1 MKTNYKFRLSLFLFL
16 AFSSFAIAQ
25 TSLGSTKTFMN
36 TLKQEL
42 VTSTTSKGIEKTI
55 LLQVENSKNFKGK
68 INYKESDFSSEF
80 LIGEIK
86 DVPESSFFVKVIDK
100 KLEGHIILKKTKEAF
115 KYYSDAQGNAYVSKV
130 DINTIVCINFDDI
143 PENTKKTTNKT
154 AVAAAIAPALLNL
167 QSLPGAAGCVM
178 LDFDGYNM
186 PAGNLWNNGNAI
198 NAAPSGMSDAD
209 VQQHWEVVSEDY
221 RPFNLNVTTSEA
233 VFNSYPRNRRMRVVV
248 TPTNTAAPGAGG
260 VAYIG
265 SFNWDNDVPCW
276 VFITSGKSGGDAS
289 AHEVGHTF
297 DLGHDGRT
305 TPKEDYFVGIN
316 NTSWAPIMGA
326 GYYRPVVQW
335 SKGEYDYANNKQDDV
350 AIIASSKFGVGYRGD
365 DYGNTTAAAGNLD
378 YNTSGA
384 INQKNGIIS
393 SDADYDFFTFTTGG
407 GNVSINANTV
417 SRDGNLHLLIRLYN
431 SAGAEMGTYWNSD
444 PFALN
449 ASMNVN
455 LPAGKY
461 FIGVDG
467 NGAGS
472 AGYGGYSAYG
482 SIGSYSITGTIPPG
496 GNIAPSTDVITAYKD
511 CNYTGFSGG
520 LTIGDYN
527 LARLNSLGILN
538 DDISSLKITQGFQAI
553 LYQDDNFTGA
563 STVINSDN
571 SCLNTTW
578 NDKVSSIRIL
588 ANGVTTLGNQT
599 FYLQNRNSGL
609 NMDVW
614 NASLANGANVAQ
626 GTVNTGN
633 NQKYT
638 FTHLG
643 DGLYKIIA
651 NHSGL
656 SLDVNGFNKANG
668 ANVEQYPYNGTTNQ
682 QFILVAT
689 GDGFYKIVA
698 RHSGRIVEV
707 AGASTANGANVQQW
721 DNNNQTCGQW
731 RLISTTATQTSTLI
745 QAEDYSAMSGIQVE
759 VTTDTDGGSN
769 VGYTETGDW
778 IAYNNINFPTTG
790 SYLIEY
796 RVASGVTGGRLSSD
810 LNGGTI
816 ILGNVDIPNTG
827 GWQNW
832 QTVSQT
838 VNVNAG
844 TYNFGIYIQNTGMNI
859 NWIRITK
866 IGAAAIT
873 RETASIIEEEKP
885 IDVVFNV
892 YPNPVSEILFF
903 TKDVSGGN
911 LSVVDSQTGNIVL
924 SQKIND
930 NSLNVSNL
938 RQGIYL
944 VVFEKDGEKTIKRF
958 IKK

>member
-1 MKTNYKFRLSLFLFL
+1 MKNNYRLRLSLLLIL

-25 TSLGSTKTFMN
+25 TSLGSSKTFMN
-36 TLKQEL
+36 NLKKEL
-42 VTSTTSKGIEKTI
+42 VSTATSKSTDKTV
-55 LLQVENSKNFKGK
+55 LLEVDNAKSFNGK
-68 INYKESDFSSEF
+68 INYKKSDASSEF

-86 DVPESSFFVKVIDK
+86 NVAESSFYIKVMDK
-100 KLEGHIILKKTKEAF
+100 SLEGHIILKKTKEAY
-115 KYYSDAQGNAYVSKV
+115 KYYSDANGNAFVSKV
-130 DINTIVCINFDDI
+130 DINTLICLNYENV
-143 PENTKKTTNKT
+143 PEKSKITNKT
-154 AVAAAIAPALLNL
+154 AAAQIAPALLNL

-209 VQQHWEVVSEDY
+209 VQQHWEVVAEDY

-233 VFNSYPRNRRMRVVV
+233 VYNSYPRNRRMRVVV

-289 AHEVGHTF
+289 AHEIGHTF

-305 TPKEDYFVGIN
+305 NPVEGYFVGIDG
-316 NTSWAPIMGA
+316 TSWAPIMGA
-326 GYYRPVVQW
+326 GYYRPIVQW
-335 SKGEYDYANNKQDDV
+335 SKGEYNYSDNKQDDV
-350 AIIASSKFGVGYRGD
+350 ATIGSSKFGVGYRGD
-365 DYGNTTAAAGNLD
+365 DYGNTTASAANLD
-378 YNTSGA
+378 YNGSGG

-393 SDADYDFFTFTTGG
+393 SEADYDFFTFTTGG

-467 NGAGS
+467 NGAGN

-482 SIGSYSITGTIPPG
+482 SIGSYSVTGTIPPG
-496 GNIAPSTDVITAYKD
+496 GSIASSTDLITVYKD

-527 LARLNSLGILN
+527 MARLNSLGVLN
-538 DDISSLKITQGFQAI
+538 DDISSLRVAQGFQAV

-563 STVINSDN
+563 STVINSDS
-571 SCLNTTW
+571 SCLNGTW
-578 NDKVSSIRIL
+578 NDKVTSIRIL

-599 FYLQNRNSGL
+599 FFLQNRNSSL

-614 NASLANGANVAQ
+614 NASLSNGANIAQ

-651 NHSGL
+651 NHSGQ
-656 SLDVNGFNKANG
+656 SLDVNNYNKDNG

-689 GDGFYKIVA
+689 GDGFYKIIA
-698 RHSGRIVEV
+698 RHSGKIVEV

-721 DNNNQTCGQW
+721 QDNGQTCGQW
-731 RLISTTATQTSTLI
+731 KLISTSTAQTSTVI
-745 QAEDYSAMSGIQVE
+745 QAEDYSSMSGIQTE
-759 VTTDTDGGSN
+759 ATTDADGGSN

-778 IAYNNINFPTTG
+778 IAYNNVNFPTTG

-796 RVASGVTGGRLSSD
+796 RIASGIAGGRLSSD

-832 QTVSQT
+832 QTVTQT
-838 VNVNAG
+838 VTVNAG
-844 TYNFGIYIQNTGMNI
+844 TYSFGIYIQNTGMNI
-859 NWIRITK
+859 NWFRITR
-866 IGAAAIT
+866 IGAAATTPEI
-873 RETASIIEEEKP
+873 ASIITDEVSKEAA
-885 IDVVFNV
+885 FNI
-892 YPNPVSEILFF
+892 YPNPVSNTLFF
-903 TKDVSGGN
+903 TSDVTGGN
-911 LSVVDSQTGNIVL
+911 VSVVDSRTGGLVAT
-924 SQKIND
+924 QKVND
-930 NSLNVSNL
+930 NSLDVANL
-938 RQGIYL
+938 KTGVYL
-944 VVFEKDGEKTIKRF
+944 IVFDKNGKRTVKRF